1 MALRRERNSR
11 RVRPTRG
18 AAAVGLL
25 GVPFDANSSHLRGAA
40 QAPAAIRKV
49 LGRDSGNPYS
59 ERGIEVW
66 PSETSLDL
74 GDLRVPAL
82 AGSVRPIDRIDR
94 GVGEALSV
102 VPRLMLLGGDHAVS
116 YPAVRAAAAVHGAI
130 SLVHFDAHPDMYD
143 DYEGNRYSHA
153 SPMARILEEGLVRRL
168 VQLGIRSHT
177 PEQAACARRYGVEPY
192 GATASTWPSLRFR
205 EPVYVSFD
213 LDVLDPAFAP
223 GVSHPE
229 PGGPSVR
236 QVLDALA
243 SIRAPGIVMAD
254 FVELNPRRDRSGASA
269 VVAAKVVRELIALMK
284 VGP

>member
-1 MALRRERNSR
+1 MALRRGQSSR
-11 RVRPTRG
+11 RARPTRG
-18 AAAVGLL
+18 PATVGLL

-40 QAPAAIRKV
+40 EAPATIRTA
-49 LGRDSGNPYS
+49 LGRDSGNAYS

-66 PSETSLDL
+66 PSKTSLDL

-177 PEQAACARRYGVEPY
+177 PEQAACARRYGVESY

>member
-1 MALRRERNSR
+1 MALRRERSSR
-11 RVRPTRG
+11 RVRPTHG

-177 PEQAACARRYGVEPY
+177 PEQAACARRYGVESY